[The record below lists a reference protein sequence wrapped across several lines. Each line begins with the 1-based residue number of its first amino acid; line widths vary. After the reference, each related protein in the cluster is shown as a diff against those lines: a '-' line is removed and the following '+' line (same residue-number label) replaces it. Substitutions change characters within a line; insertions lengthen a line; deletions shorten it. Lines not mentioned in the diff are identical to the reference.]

1 MRKFSVILVLVL
13 LLPVIARGQERP
25 HILLT
30 NDDGIDADG
39 IRAMYEALR
48 EIGRVTVSAP
58 AVNQSGVGHAV
69 TLGNNPIYVNS
80 RTDEHGSDW
89 HAVGGRPSDSVRLAL
104 HELLDEAPDIVV
116 SGSNRGQNLGPI
128 THISGTLGA
137 AREATF
143 YGIPAIAV
151 SLQIGRT
158 MDYEGAARFTATLV
172 RQYLE
177 NGLPVG
183 SFISVNYPALRPD
196 QIKGARVV
204 PLSKTLPLHFTFNE
218 GRTPGGQRFF
228 WPGLAPASDIE
239 TDTDWGVMEDAYIA
253 VTPMRLDQTDHESLS
268 AVGGWFPQL

>member
-1 MRKFSVILVLVL
+1 MRKISLILVLVL
-13 LLPVIARGQERP
+13 LVPVIAHGQERP

-30 NDDGIDADG
+30 NDDGIDTEG

-89 HAVGGRPSDSVRLAL
+89 HAVRGKPSDSVRLAL
-104 HELLDEAPDIVV
+104 YELLDEAPDIVV

-151 SLQIGRT
+151 SLQSGRT

-183 SFISVNYPALRPD
+183 GFISVNYPALRPD

-204 PLSKTLPLHFTFNE
+204 PLSKTLPLRFTFNE
-218 GRTPGGQRFF
+218 GQTPGGQRFF
-228 WPGLAPASDIE
+228 WPGLAPAADIE
-239 TDTDWGVMEDAYIA
+239 PDTDWGVMEDGYIA
-253 VTPMRLDQTDHESLS
+253 VTPMRLDQTDHDSLS
-268 AVGGWFPQL
+268 TVGSWFPQP

>member
-1 MRKFSVILVLVL
+1 MRKISLVLALVL
-13 LLPVIARGQERP
+13 LFPAIGRAQERP

-30 NDDGIDADG
+30 NDDGIDTDG

-58 AVNQSGVGHAV
+58 AVNQSGIGHAV

-89 HAVGGRPSDSVRLAL
+89 HAVGGKPSDSVRLAL

-116 SGSNRGQNLGPI
+116 SGSNSGQNLGPI

-143 YGIPAIAV
+143 YGIPAIAMSV
-151 SLQIGRT
+151 ENGPT

-177 NGLPVG
+177 NGLQVG
-183 SFISVNYPALRPD
+183 SFISVNYPALRAD

-204 PLSKTLPLHFTFNE
+204 PLSKTLPLRFTFNE

-228 WPGLAPASDIE
+228 WPGLAPAADIE
-239 TDTDWGVMEDAYIA
+239 SGTDWDVMEDGYIA
-253 VTPMRLDQTDHESLS
+253 VTPMQLDQTDHESLS
-268 AVGGWFPQL
+268 SVGSWFPPP